1 MDPLLNQS
9 LGVAGAVVAL
19 SLSAIGSALGCGTAA
34 CAAVGA
40 WKRCYIQGKQA
51 SMMLLSFVGA
61 PLSQTIYGM
70 ILMFNMQG
78 RAQGGAPGL
87 ALLVIGLV
95 AGLAIGWSAWYQ
107 GRAAAAAADS
117 FGETEKGFT
126 NYFGALGVV
135 ETVAIF
141 VMVFAMIV
149 LGSTVPAAEIA
160 EAAAEAAATV
170 P

>member
-1 MDPLLNQS
+1 MDPVLSNTA
-9 LGVAGAVVAL
+9 LGISAAVIVISFA
-19 SLSAIGSALGCGTAA
+19 AVGSALGCGTAA

-40 WKRCYIQGKQA
+40 WKRNYVQGRPA
-51 SMMLLSFVGA
+51 SMMLLTFVGA

-70 ILMFNMQG
+70 LLMFNIQS
-78 RAQGGAPGL
+78 RAQAGAPGL
-87 ALLVIGLV
+87 PLIIIAAA

-149 LGSTVPAAEIA
+149 LGSTVPEV
-160 EAAAEAAATV
+160 AAEAAAVAV

>member
-1 MDPLLNQS
+1 MDTVLSNTA
-9 LGVAGAVVAL
+9 LGISAAVIVISFA
-19 SLSAIGSALGCGTAA
+19 AVGSALGCGTAA

-40 WKRCYIQGKQA
+40 WKRNYVQGRPA
-51 SMMLLSFVGA
+51 SMMLLTFVGA

-70 ILMFNMQG
+70 LLMFNIQS
-78 RAQGGAPGL
+78 RAQAGAPGL
-87 ALLVIGLV
+87 PLIIIAAA

-117 FGETEKGFT
+117 FAETEKGFT
-126 NYFGALGVV
+126 NYLGALGVV

-141 VMVFAMIV
+141 VMVFAMLV
-149 LGSTVPAAEIA
+149 LGATVPA
-160 EAAAEAAATV
+160 EAAAVAQ

>member
-1 MDPLLNQS
+1 MDPVLTNTA
-9 LGVAGAVVAL
+9 LGVAASVVAL
-19 SLSAIGSALGCGTAA
+19 SFSAIGSALGCGTAA

-40 WKRCYIQGKQA
+40 WKRCYVQGRQA

-70 ILMFNMQG
+70 ILMFNIQS
-78 RAQGGAPGL
+78 RAKAGAPGP
-87 ALLVIGLV
+87 ALLVVGAA

-107 GRAAAAAADS
+107 GRAAAASADS

-149 LGSTVPAAEIA
+149 LGSTVPEV
-160 EAAAEAAATV
+160 AAEAAAVAV

>member
-1 MDPLLNQS
+1 MDPVLSNTA
-9 LGVAGAVVAL
+9 LGISAAVIVISFA
-19 SLSAIGSALGCGTAA
+19 AVGSALGCGTAA

-40 WKRCYIQGKQA
+40 WKRNYVQGRPA
-51 SMMLLSFVGA
+51 SMMLLTFVGA

-70 ILMFNMQG
+70 LLMFNIQS
-78 RAQGGAPGL
+78 RAQAGAPGL
-87 ALLVIGLV
+87 PLIIIAAA

-117 FGETEKGFT
+117 FAETEKGFT
-126 NYFGALGVV
+126 NYLGALGVV

-141 VMVFAMIV
+141 VMVFAMLV
-149 LGSTVPAAEIA
+149 LGATVPA
-160 EAAAEAAATV
+160 EAAVAQ

>member
-1 MDPLLNQS
+1 MDPVLSNTA
-9 LGVAGAVVAL
+9 LGISAAVIVISFA
-19 SLSAIGSALGCGTAA
+19 AVGSALGCGTAA

-40 WKRCYIQGKQA
+40 WKRNYVQGRPA
-51 SMMLLSFVGA
+51 SMMLLTFVGA

-70 ILMFNMQG
+70 LLMFNIQS
-78 RAQGGAPGL
+78 RAQAGAPGL
-87 ALLVIGLV
+87 PLIIIAAA

-117 FGETEKGFT
+117 FAETEKGFT
-126 NYFGALGVV
+126 NYLGALGVV

-141 VMVFAMIV
+141 VMVFAMLV
-149 LGSTVPAAEIA
+149 LGATVPA
-160 EAAAEAAATV
+160 EAAAVAQ